1 MCPVRPNANGFG
13 LSIMGVVV
21 VVVIVVVVIVVV
33 VGGGSDVASNVSRRS
48 KNVHKG
54 RCTRESVA

>member
-1 MCPVRPNANGFG
+1 MCPVRPNAKGFG

-21 VVVIVVVVIVVV
+21 VVVVIVVV
-33 VGGGSDVASNVSRRS
+33 VGGGSDEASNVSRRS

>member
-21 VVVIVVVVIVVV
+21 VVVVIVVV
-33 VGGGSDVASNVSRRS
+33 VGGGSDEASNVSRRS